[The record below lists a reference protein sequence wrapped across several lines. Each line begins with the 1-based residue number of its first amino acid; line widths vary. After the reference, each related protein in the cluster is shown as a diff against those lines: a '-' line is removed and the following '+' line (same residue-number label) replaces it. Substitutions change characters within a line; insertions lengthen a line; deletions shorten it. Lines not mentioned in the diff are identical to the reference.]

1 MRKRLRES
9 RMIVAA
15 FRSPSQGAECQ
26 LTISKRPRVERG
38 ARACLAPARALLV
51 VHGGRAEGRRRQ
63 RLLHGGAGERDRHG
77 DWCQRRRLFQL
88 RYHSLSVNTFDC

>member
-77 DWCQRRRLFQL
+77 DW
-88 RYHSLSVNTFDC
+88 